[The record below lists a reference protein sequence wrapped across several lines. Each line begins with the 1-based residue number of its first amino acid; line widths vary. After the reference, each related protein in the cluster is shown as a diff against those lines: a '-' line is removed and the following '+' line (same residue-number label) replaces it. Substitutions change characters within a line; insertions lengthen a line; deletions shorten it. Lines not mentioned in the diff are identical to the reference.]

1 MLRSESVQ
9 QLVSVMQ
16 DWIPNDASIAIAIDN
31 YYLHYV
37 SGQHDIHIKEGQTVL
52 EGSIAESVV
61 KKGSRVEMLMD
72 DSIFGV
78 SYYGIGY
85 PIELNEKK
93 GAFVIILPTTYHFLK
108 KETLTFLTGKINNS
122 WCPVPLEK
130 VTYIESQQ
138 KKTWFYA
145 DDEMYSI
152 IYTLKEL
159 SYLLPNNFL
168 RIHRSYIVNIQ
179 SIVEIS
185 RDFSSMIQLTLKDG
199 TVLPVSQ
206 TYTNQVRKK
215 LGF

>member
-1 MLRSESVQ
+1 MSNESVQ

-16 DWIPNDASIAIAIDN
+16 DWIPKDASIAIAIDN
-31 YYLHYV
+31 YYLHYI
-37 SGQHDIHIKEGQTVL
+37 SGLHDIQIKEGQSVVK
-52 EGSIAESVV
+52 GSIAESVV
-61 KKGSRVEMLMD
+61 QKGSRVEMLMD

-93 GAFVIILPTTYHFLK
+93 GAFVVILPTTYHFLK
-108 KETLTFLTGKINNS
+108 KEPLTFLTGKINNS
-122 WCPVPLEK
+122 WCPVPIEQ
-130 VTYIESQQ
+130 VAYIESQQ

-145 DDEMYSI
+145 EDKMYSI

-159 SYLLPNNFL
+159 SHLLPSNFI

-179 SIVEIS
+179 SIVDIS
-185 RDFSSMIQLTLKDG
+185 RDLSSMIQLSLKDG

-206 TYTNQVRKK
+206 TYTNQVRTR